1 MNDRLACPAD
11 SGFNIAGVERDTGL
25 SKDTLRVWERRY
37 GFPRPRRDEFG
48 QRLYS
53 ADEIQCLRVIRRLT
67 DAGLRP
73 GKIIGLPLSRLEALA
88 SERAATRSPAQ
99 GRAATHTGDRGHYL
113 GLIREHR
120 VEVLRTAL
128 AQALARIG
136 LARFVTEIVAPLNR
150 EIGEEWAAGRLELFE
165 EHLYSEVVQA
175 VLRLGVASL
184 PVTEQAGPRV
194 LLTTL
199 PGEPHALGLL
209 MAEAMIVLEGGSV
222 VSLGTRTPLPDI
234 VAAAHRQQVDI
245 VGLSFSSCLAARR
258 VVEGLLE
265 LRANLPASNGIWVGG
280 SHPILRRRTPPG
292 VEVFAELGDIAAGVT
307 RWRARAQTNS
317 VRTPVYP

>member
-1 MNDRLACPAD
+1 MQKLNDRLARPAD
-11 SGFNIAGVERDTGL
+11 LGFNIAGVERDTGL

-37 GFPRPRRDEFG
+37 GFPSPRRDEFG

-53 ADEIQCLRVIRRLT
+53 ADEIQRLRAIRRLT

-88 SERAATRSPAQ
+88 AERATRFPVQ
-99 GRAATHTGDRGHYL
+99 GPGAAAAADRPRYI

-136 LARFVTEIVAPLNR
+136 LAGFVTEIAAPLNR
-150 EIGEEWAAGRLELFE
+150 DVGDEWAGGRLELFE
-165 EHLYSEVVQA
+165 EHLYSEVMQS
-175 VLRLGVASL
+175 VLRHGIASL
-184 PVTEQAGPRV
+184 PVTDTAGPRV

-222 VSLGTRTPLPDI
+222 VSLGTRTPVLDI
-234 VAAAHRQQVDI
+234 LSAAGRQQVDI
-245 VGLSFSSCLAARR
+245 VGLSFSPCLAARR
-258 VVEGLLE
+258 VLDGLLE
-265 LRANLPASNGIWVGG
+265 LRANLPRSNEIWVGG

-292 VEVFAELGDIAAGVT
+292 VQVFAELGEIAAGLA
-307 RWRARAQTNS
+307 RWRSRAQTNS
-317 VRTPVYP
+317 VSTPV